1 VSPSLRRALFT
12 GCAIVCFVTLAGA
25 TYQGVATAL
34 ERRQFPHPGRLV
46 DVGGHQLHLYCAGS
60 GAPTVVLEAPATA
73 MSSAWAWVQADVAKT
88 TRVCSYDRAGLGWSE
103 AGDAPFTP
111 EAVPTELNALL
122 QGAEEHAPYVLAG
135 AELGAAFVSLYASRY
150 QADTVALILVD
161 PPGPFSGN
169 RRSPTATRFFM
180 VSPWLARTGVL
191 RATRTLTN
199 SAAGLPQPAAGALKA
214 FLNRPDHLTRAAGE
228 LSRWDDT
235 VAMANAAP
243 QTRTLPVTQVVLE
256 GSDRVALL
264 ADRKD
269 AQDVAV
275 AISRAV
281 AAWRARQPR

>member
-1 VSPSLRRALFT
+1 MSPSLRRALFT
-12 GCAIVCFVTLAGA
+12 GCAITFFVALAGA

-46 DVGGHQLHLYCAGS
+46 DVGGHQLHLYCEGS
-60 GAPTVVLEAPATA
+60 GGPTVVLEAPATA
-73 MSSAWAWVQADVAKT
+73 MSSAWAWVQADVAKM

-122 QGAEEHAPYVLAG
+122 QGAGEHAPYVLAG
-135 AELGAAFVSLYASRY
+135 AELGAAYASLYASRY

-161 PPGPFSGN
+161 PPGPFSSN
-169 RRSPTATRFFM
+169 RRSAAATRFFM

-191 RATRTLTN
+191 RATRTLTT

-235 VAMANAAP
+235 VAMAEAAALR
-243 QTRTLPVTQVVLE
+243 QTLPVTQVALE

-269 AQDVAV
+269 AQDVSN
-275 AISRAV
+275 AIVRAV
-281 AAWRARQPR
+281 TRARQPR

>member
-12 GCAIVCFVTLAGA
+12 GGAIVFFVALAGA

-46 DVGGHQLHLYCAGS
+46 DVGGHQLHIYCEGN

-73 MSSAWAWVQADVAKT
+73 MSSAWAWVQADVAKM

-122 QGAEEHAPYVLAG
+122 HGAEEHAPYLLAG
-135 AELGAAFVSLYASRY
+135 AELGAAYASLYASRY
-150 QADTVALILVD
+150 QADTVALVLVD
-161 PPGPFSGN
+161 PPDPFGSN
-169 RRSPTATRFFM
+169 PRSTAATRFLM

-214 FLNRPDHLTRAAGE
+214 FLNRPDHLTRAARE
-228 LSRWDDT
+228 LSRWGDT
-235 VAMANAAP
+235 VAMADAAP
-243 QTRTLPVTQVVLE
+243 QRQALPVTQVVLE

-269 AQDVAV
+269 AQDVAM

-281 AAWRARQPR
+281 AVWRARQPR

>member
-12 GCAIVCFVTLAGA
+12 GCAIVFFFALAGA

-46 DVGGHQLHLYCAGS
+46 DVGGHQLHLYCQGS

-73 MSSAWAWVQADVAKT
+73 MSSAWAWVQTDVAKIA
-88 TRVCSYDRAGLGWSE
+88 RVCSYDRAGLGWSE

-111 EAVPTELNALL
+111 EAVPTELNTLL
-122 QGAEEHAPYVLAG
+122 RRAGEHGPYVLAG
-135 AELGAAFVSLYASRY
+135 AELGAAYTLLYASRY
-150 QADTVALILVD
+150 QADTAALILVD
-161 PPGPFSGN
+161 PPGPFNSN
-169 RRSPTATRFFM
+169 RRSAAATRFLM

-191 RATRTLTN
+191 RATRTLTS
-199 SAAGLPQPAAGALKA
+199 SAAGLPQPAAGALRA
-214 FLNRPDHLTRAAGE
+214 FLNRPDHLTRAGGE

-235 VAMANAAP
+235 VAMADAAP
-243 QTRTLPVTQVVLE
+243 QRQEMPVTQVVLE

-264 ADRKD
+264 ADRRD
-269 AQDVAV
+269 AQDVAM

-281 AAWRARQPR
+281 AAWRVRQPR

>member
-12 GCAIVCFVTLAGA
+12 GGAIVFFVALAGA

-46 DVGGHQLHLYCAGS
+46 DVGGHQLHIYCEGN

-73 MSSAWAWVQADVAKT
+73 MSSAWAWVQADVAKI

-122 QGAEEHAPYVLAG
+122 HGAEEHAPYLLAG
-135 AELGAAFVSLYASRY
+135 AELGAAYASLYASRY
-150 QADTVALILVD
+150 QADTVALVLVD
-161 PPGPFSGN
+161 PPDPFGSN
-169 RRSPTATRFFM
+169 PRSTAATRFLM

-214 FLNRPDHLTRAAGE
+214 FLNRPDHLTRAARE
-228 LSRWDDT
+228 LSRWGDT
-235 VAMANAAP
+235 VAMADAAP
-243 QTRTLPVTQVVLE
+243 QRQTLPATQVVLE

-269 AQDVAV
+269 AQDVAM

-281 AAWRARQPR
+281 AVWRARQPR

>member
-1 VSPSLRRALFT
+1 
-12 GCAIVCFVTLAGA
+12 
-25 TYQGVATAL
+25 
-34 ERRQFPHPGRLV
+34 V
-46 DVGGHQLHLYCAGS
+46 DVGGHQLHIYCEGN

-73 MSSAWAWVQADVAKT
+73 MSSAWAWVQADVAKI

-122 QGAEEHAPYVLAG
+122 HGAEEHAPYLLAG
-135 AELGAAFVSLYASRY
+135 AELGAAYASLYASRY
-150 QADTVALILVD
+150 QADTVALVLVD
-161 PPGPFSGN
+161 PPDPFGSN
-169 RRSPTATRFFM
+169 RRSTAATRFLM

-214 FLNRPDHLTRAAGE
+214 FLNRPDHLTRAARE
-228 LSRWDDT
+228 LSRWGDT
-235 VAMANAAP
+235 VAMADAAP
-243 QTRTLPVTQVVLE
+243 QRQTLPVTQVVLE

-269 AQDVAV
+269 AQDVAM

-281 AAWRARQPR
+281 AVWRARQPR

>member
-1 VSPSLRRALFT
+1 MSPSLRRALFT
-12 GCAIVCFVTLAGA
+12 GGAIVFFVALAGA

-46 DVGGHQLHLYCAGS
+46 DVGGHQLHIYCEGN

-73 MSSAWAWVQADVAKT
+73 MSSAWAWVQADVAKM

-122 QGAEEHAPYVLAG
+122 HGAEEHAPYLLAG
-135 AELGAAFVSLYASRY
+135 AELGAAYASLYASRY
-150 QADTVALILVD
+150 QADTVALVLVD
-161 PPGPFSGN
+161 PPDLFGSN
-169 RRSPTATRFFM
+169 RRSTAATRFLM

-214 FLNRPDHLTRAAGE
+214 FLNRPDHLTRAARE
-228 LSRWDDT
+228 LSRWGDT
-235 VAMANAAP
+235 VAMADAAP
-243 QTRTLPVTQVVLE
+243 QRQTLPVTQVVLE

-269 AQDVAV
+269 AQDVAM

-281 AAWRARQPR
+281 AVWRARQPR

>member
-12 GCAIVCFVTLAGA
+12 GSAILLFVVLVGA

-46 DVGGHQLHLYCAGS
+46 DVGGHQLHLYCEGR
-60 GAPTVVLEAPATA
+60 GAPTVLLEAPATA
-73 MSSAWAWVQADVAKT
+73 MSSAWAWVQADAAKK

-111 EAVPTELNALL
+111 QAVPTELHMLL
-122 QGAEEHAPYVLAG
+122 QGSGERGPYVVAG
-135 AELGAAFVSLYASRY
+135 ADLGAAYALMYASRY
-150 QADTVALILVD
+150 PDDTAALVLVD
-161 PPGPFSGN
+161 SPGPFSLN
-169 RRSPTATRFFM
+169 RRSTAATRFLM

-191 RATRTLTN
+191 RVTRTLTS

-214 FLNRPDHLTRAAGE
+214 FLNRPDHLTRAAAE
-228 LSRWDDT
+228 LSRWDET
-235 VAMANAAP
+235 VAMADAAP
-243 QTRTLPVTQVVLE
+243 QRQTLPVTQVALE

-264 ADRKD
+264 ADRRD
-269 AQDVAV
+269 AQDVAN

-281 AAWRARQPR
+281 ASLRTRQGR